1 MTATV
6 PDPSSR
12 STTVSITPDTDAM
25 LRDLNSQLV
34 RADLIERDELT
45 LATVDI
51 SVVMPCLNEE
61 DSVAACVE
69 AALAGIRRT
78 GLTGEVVVC
87 DNGSTDASVS
97 RAGEAGARVVHQPQ
111 KGYGSA
117 YRKGFEAARGRVLVM
132 GDSDGSYDFSQLDR
146 LVAKLDE
153 GYDYVLGSRFAGTIL
168 PGAMPWLHRYV
179 GNPALTG
186 ILNLFFGLDASDAH
200 SGMRAFTREAYDRL
214 GVATEG
220 MEFASEI
227 VINAAHA
234 GLRVAEVPITYHPRT
249 GESKLHSFRDGWRH
263 LRFMLLLAPNWLF
276 VLPGTVLFMLGIVG
290 ELALLRGPLNLT
302 ADRTLGVH
310 FSVLF
315 TLMAILGYQQLMF
328 GVFTKAFAR
337 GRGAAR
343 PDRLLD
349 SVDRWFSLERGL
361 VVGLLM
367 FLIGC
372 GIDAAV
378 LVHWLANHMGSLD
391 ALRPVLLSLTLMT
404 LGAQTAFGSFFLSL
418 FHGSTSAR
426 AAVPCQDH

>member
-1 MTATV
+1 MTA
-6 PDPSSR
+6 
-12 STTVSITPDTDAM
+12 DTDAL
-25 LRDLNSQLV
+25 LRDLNRDLV
-34 RADLIERDELT
+34 RADVIERDDLT
-45 LATVDI
+45 LTQVDI

-69 AALAGIRRT
+69 HALEGIRRAS
-78 GLTGEVVVC
+78 LTGEVVVC

-97 RAGEAGARVVHQPQ
+97 RAAAAGARVVHQPQ

-117 YRKGFEAARGRVLVM
+117 YRKGFEAARGRILVM

-179 GNPALTG
+179 GNPVLTG
-186 ILNLFFGLDASDAH
+186 LLNLFFGLDTSDAH

-234 GLRVAEVPITYHPRT
+234 GLRVAEVPITYHPRA
-249 GESKLHSFRDGWRH
+249 GESKLNSWRDGWRH

-276 VLPGTVLFMLGIVG
+276 VLPGTVLFLLGTIG
-290 ELALLRGPLNLT
+290 EVALLPGPLNLT
-302 ADRTLGVH
+302 AERTLGVH

-328 GVFTKAFAR
+328 GVFTKAYAHS
-337 GRGAAR
+337 RGAVGR
-343 PDRLLD
+343 PDRLLGF
-349 SVDRWFSLERGL
+349 VDRTFSLERGL
-361 VVGLLM
+361 VIGLLM
-367 FLIGC
+367 FLIGA
-372 GIDAAV
+372 GIDATV
-378 LVHWLANHMGSLD
+378 LVHWLASHMGSLD

-418 FHGSTSAR
+418 FHGTGPRLSR
-426 AAVPCQDH
+426 RAVPAQDR

>member
-1 MTATV
+1 
-6 PDPSSR
+6 
-12 STTVSITPDTDAM
+12 
-25 LRDLNSQLV
+25 
-34 RADLIERDELT
+34 
-45 LATVDI
+45 
-51 SVVMPCLNEE
+51 
-61 DSVAACVE
+61 
-69 AALAGIRRT
+69 
-78 GLTGEVVVC
+78 
-87 DNGSTDASVS
+87 
-97 RAGEAGARVVHQPQ
+97 
-111 KGYGSA
+111 
-117 YRKGFEAARGRVLVM
+117 
-132 GDSDGSYDFSQLDR
+132 
-146 LVAKLDE
+146 
-153 GYDYVLGSRFAGTIL
+153 
-168 PGAMPWLHRYV
+168 
-179 GNPALTG
+179 
-186 ILNLFFGLDASDAH
+186 
-200 SGMRAFTREAYDRL
+200 
-214 GVATEG
+214 

-276 VLPGTVLFMLGIVG
+276 VLPGTLLFMLGIVG

-337 GRGAAR
+337 ARGAVR

-361 VVGLLM
+361 VAGLLT

-418 FHGSTSAR
+418 FQGSSSAR
-426 AAVPCQDH
+426 AAVPCQDR